1 MILSA
6 NARLNLRLVLLLVW
20 MLRCGGG
27 GGWNCES
34 VNLLLFLIVL

>member
-20 MLRCGGG
+20 MLLCGGF
-27 GGWNCES
+27 WNCEN
-34 VNLLLFLIVL
+34 VNLLLFLIFL